1 MKSLNSSSVLRLAAL
16 MATTVAAT
24 VARADFT
31 FPVDCRSSYL
41 YTSAN
46 DQTSTPVIIKLSDL
60 GLSPGDQIL
69 LTEQGAFAQSKGW
82 SYDTTTISGVFSRT
96 NVFLDRSHLNRV
108 PDAIKAGGG
117 WMSPETWYSRVWT
130 NIEEDFAITP
140 DGVKVVI
147 PTGAQYLFVASD
159 DSYYADHNTQNGVK
173 LIVSRIS
180 KTVPKGQN
188 ALRRVLPYGQVL
200 RSSALSVSNNGLI
213 SGWVGDA
220 TSTKA
225 ALFQNGK
232 STSID
237 SFGQN
242 SAAYGVNAQSQMVG
256 GGLLKDGSE
265 HAYFFA
271 NGTTSDILNGKG
283 RAVAVNAKGD
293 VAGYSTSDNGR
304 TYPYVTTNGKVHG
317 IVTGGC
323 SGFATGI
330 NGAGDVI
337 GFYVDSNWYPTPFI
351 SRAGKYTAEILN
363 VDLKKVGAYPTAIN
377 DKGVIVGTYV
387 TPNLWLAQP
396 YAQVVRSFI
405 FDGKNFADLGNLPGG
420 QSVEATAINKHGQVV
435 GSATTADGSTHA
447 FLYDNGKMTDLGTLD
462 GNASYAK
469 SINDS
474 GEIVGTAL
482 DAYGKEAAFVTYAQ
496 PHATVIQS
504 VGISN
509 NYFPEGSAVTGTL
522 TLDSAAPVGGL
533 TIKLASNSGIAN
545 FPSTVIIPEGQ
556 TTVSFPVTGNQT
568 DKNTPFRITA
578 TANGYSSYV
587 DATVRSLTLQNFRL
601 AKYTVGAGTSVAGSF
616 QLESAALSNG
626 KTVTLR
632 TDNAAVTVD
641 SSVTVSA
648 GQQAGAFTVNVGKL
662 ASGTKITV
670 YAQCGDR
677 NAQTVFFTIK

>member
-1 MKSLNSSSVLRLAAL
+1 
-16 MATTVAAT
+16 
-24 VARADFT
+24 
-31 FPVDCRSSYL
+31 
-41 YTSAN
+41 
-46 DQTSTPVIIKLSDL
+46 L
-60 GLSPGDQIL
+60 GLAPGDQIL
-69 LTEQGAFAQSKGW
+69 LTEQGAFAQSSGW
-82 SYDTTTISGVFSRT
+82 PFDTTTISAVFSRSNT
-96 NVFLDRSHLNRV
+96 FLNRSNTHRI

-117 WMSPETWYSRVWT
+117 WVSPETWNSRVWT

-140 DGVKVVI
+140 NGVKVVI

-159 DSYYADHNTQNGVK
+159 DSFYRDNNTKTGVK
-173 LIVSRIS
+173 LIVSKIAKAS
-180 KTVPKGQN
+180 PKGQN

-200 RSSALSVSNNGLI
+200 RSAALSVSNSGMI

-220 TSTKA
+220 TSSKA
-225 ALFQNGK
+225 TVFQNGK
-232 STSID
+232 FTSTD
-237 SFGQN
+237 SFGLN
-242 SAAYGVNAQSQMVG
+242 SAAYGVNSQNQVVG
-256 GGLLKDGSE
+256 AGVLKDGSE

-283 RAVAVNAKGD
+283 RAVAVNSKGD
-293 VAGYSTSDNGR
+293 VAGYSTSDDGR
-304 TYPYVTTNGKVHG
+304 SYPYVTTNGKVHG
-317 IVTGGC
+317 IDTGGC
-323 SGFATGI
+323 AGFSTGI
-330 NGAGDVI
+330 NNAGDVV
-337 GFYVDSNWYPTPFI
+337 GFYVDWNWYPTPFI
-351 SRAGKYTAEILN
+351 SRAGKYKAEILN

-420 QSVEATAINKHGQVV
+420 QSVEATAINNNGQVV

-496 PHATVIQS
+496 PHATAIQS

-522 TLDSAAPVGGL
+522 TLDSAAPAGGL
-533 TIKLASNSGIAN
+533 TIKLSSNSGIAN
-545 FPSTVIIPEGQ
+545 FPSTVTIPEEQ
-556 TTVSFPVTGNQT
+556 TTVTFPITGNQT
-568 DKNTPFRITA
+568 EKNTPFRITA
-578 TANGYSSYV
+578 AANGYTSYV

-601 AKYTVGAGTSVAGSF
+601 AKYTVAAGSSIAGSF
-616 QLESAALSNG
+616 RLESAALSNG

-632 TDNAAVTVD
+632 TDNTAVTVD
-641 SSVTVSA
+641 SSVSLSA
-648 GQQAGAFTVNVGKL
+648 GQQTGAFTVNVGKL
-662 ASGTKITV
+662 ASGTKVTV

-677 NAQTVFFTIK
+677 SAQTVIFTIN